1 MAYRLFNSRY
11 TLACDFHILNSL
23 LLFQSLDHQL
33 PPLNK
38 IQKVL
43 TTMPK
48 SYEPK
53 RKPLDPCPIETVI
66 NMVGGKWKA
75 RALYL
80 LTHESYGFADLRRAL
95 GKVSQQVLSTQL
107 QALESNGLVRREAP
121 LPEESHYG
129 LYSATDKGIKLVKLL
144 LPVAEWGAKELE
156 NQGLEWDDPTKHNS
170 P

>member
-1 MAYRLFNSRY
+1 
-11 TLACDFHILNSL
+11 
-23 LLFQSLDHQL
+23 
-33 PPLNK
+33 
-38 IQKVL
+38 
-43 TTMPK
+43 
-48 SYEPK
+48 
-53 RKPLDPCPIETVI
+53 
-66 NMVGGKWKA
+66 MVGGKWKA

-80 LTHESYGFADLRRAL
+80 LAHESYGFADLRRAL